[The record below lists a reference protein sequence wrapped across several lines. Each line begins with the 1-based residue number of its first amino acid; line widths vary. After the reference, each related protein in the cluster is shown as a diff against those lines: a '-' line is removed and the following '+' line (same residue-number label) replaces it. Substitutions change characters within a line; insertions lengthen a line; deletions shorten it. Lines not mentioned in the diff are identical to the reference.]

1 MQIESVFPLWGDLQ
15 RYQRDWFSRDV
26 AAGLGIAAIAI
37 PIGIAYPAI
46 MGLPPATGLYATIFP
61 LVAYALFGSS
71 RLLVIGPDTA
81 TCTVVASS
89 VVLLGSAATDQRIAI
104 VTSFAIAVG
113 ILCLLAARLRLGFIA
128 DFLSYPILV
137 GYLCGIALS
146 LLAGQITALT
156 GVPIAAHGFLRPFL
170 ELAQRIGGI
179 HGPTLA
185 LGAGLFILLR
195 VLRRFWPRL
204 PAPLFAVALGIALA
218 MIFDLSRYGIS
229 LVGEIPT
236 GLPAMRLP
244 DLHDLTSDNVVLGA
258 IGILLVSFSSGIVTA
273 RSFAARN
280 NYHVDANREL
290 VGFGAANIAAG
301 LFGGFPVTGADS
313 RTAINEALRGRTQ
326 VAGLVAALAL
336 AATLL
341 FLTDLL
347 AHLPHAALGAVLASA
362 AIDLFDLKA
371 LHRIW
376 HISRAEFASAI
387 LAMLGV
393 IVFGVLQG
401 VIVAIIATL
410 IWMVGAAARPR
421 DAMLGQIPGRDGFY
435 KLHRYPEAEP
445 VRGLLLYLLEGPV
458 IFFNCDHLQNRIRW
472 LIARAPVETQYF
484 ILDGSAMNSVDG
496 TGAIALGEIA
506 DELAHRGVKFA
517 IADLHFKPRQLL
529 ERSGFFDQIGPE
541 HVFDQ
546 LEDAVMALGLKD
558 ETGGTSVPVDEKTV
572 QNQVISAP
580 RPPT

>member
-1 MQIESVFPLWGDLQ
+1 MQIDSVFPLWGDLQ
-15 RYQRDWFSRDV
+15 HYQRDWFGRDV

-89 VVLLGSAATDQRIAI
+89 VALLGSAATDQRIAI
-104 VTSFAIAVG
+104 VTSFAILVG

-128 DFLSYPILV
+128 NFLSYPILV
-137 GYLCGIALS
+137 GYLCGVALS
-146 LLAGQITALT
+146 LLASQITALT
-156 GVPIAAHGFLRPFL
+156 GVPIAAHGFLRPFI
-170 ELAQRIGGI
+170 ELGRRIGEI
-179 HGPTLA
+179 HGATLI
-185 LGAGLFILLR
+185 LGGGLFILLR
-195 VLRRFWPRL
+195 VLRRLWPRL
-204 PAPLFAVALGIALA
+204 PSPLLAVVLGIALA
-218 MIFDLSRYGIS
+218 MIFDLARHGVS
-229 LVGEIPT
+229 LVGKIPT

-244 DLHDLTSDNVVLGA
+244 DFHDLTSDNIVLGA

-313 RTAINEALRGRTQ
+313 RTAINEALRGKTQ
-326 VAGLVAALAL
+326 LAGLLAALAL
-336 AATLL
+336 AVTLL

-347 AHLPHAALGAVLASA
+347 AYLPHAALGAVLASA

-371 LHRIW
+371 LRRIW
-376 HISRAEFASAI
+376 HINRVEFASAV
-387 LAMLGV
+387 LALLGV

-410 IWMVGAAARPR
+410 IWMVGAASRPR
-421 DAMLGQIPGRDGFY
+421 DGMLGLIPGRDGFY
-435 KLHRYPEAEP
+435 KLHRYPEAKP

-458 IFFNCDHLQNRIRW
+458 LFFNSDHLQSRIRW

-484 ILDGSAMNSVDG
+484 VLDGSAMNFVDG

-506 DELAHRGVKFA
+506 DELARRGVKFA
-517 IADLHFKPRQLL
+517 VADLHFRPRQLL
-529 ERSGFFDQIGPE
+529 ERSGFFDQIGGD

-546 LEDAVMALGLKD
+546 LEDAVKALALTGETSKAAPAMD
-558 ETGGTSVPVDEKTV
+558 E
-572 QNQVISAP
+572 
-580 RPPT
+580 